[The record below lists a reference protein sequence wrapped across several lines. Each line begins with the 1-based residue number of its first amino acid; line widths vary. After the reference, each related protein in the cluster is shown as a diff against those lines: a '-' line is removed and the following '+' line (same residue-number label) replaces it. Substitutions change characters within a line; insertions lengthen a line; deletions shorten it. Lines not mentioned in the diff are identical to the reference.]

1 MFQPDIPPGSDLPR
15 SSEQCLLEKT
25 IAFSDECFS
34 DVDDNAADR
43 IIDQI
48 ILGGTADNGDNG
60 DNGDK

>member
-1 MFQPDIPPGSDLPR
+1 MEELITALKTGDY
-15 SSEQCLLEKT
+15 ELEKT